1 MLSAIWHI
9 FPISTKPKLFTIDP
23 HFLNHKIT
31 KRRALMFTLWTGLVK
46 CPKVHKSLTEK
57 RGVFPHK
64 NIHSGMAW
72 GPPKKLLF
80 RVNNAKSCWATR
92 EIFTLPPFLS
102 SFYCIPFLHLD
113 ANLSGRVVF
122 GVKFQVPQKSH
133 QIRRKFIWWKYLS
146 WCLNG
151 LFLNL

>member
-72 GPPKKLLF
+72 GPPKKLLGK

-113 ANLSGRVVF
+113 ANLSSRVVF
-122 GVKFQVPQKSH
+122 GVKFRVPFPKNLIKS
-133 QIRRKFIWWKYLS
+133 REVFWWNIHHDV
-146 WCLNG
+146 WMAG
-151 LFLNL
+151 

>member
-72 GPPKKLLF
+72 GPPKKLLGK

-122 GVKFQVPQKSH
+122 GVKFRVPFPKNLIKS
-133 QIRRKFIWWKYLS
+133 RKVFWWNIHHDV
-146 WCLNG
+146 WMAG
-151 LFLNL
+151 